1 MMARPSL
8 LSCPRGAAAA
18 EMALILPFLIV
29 LLFGSVELGYYF
41 YNQHQVVKGVRD
53 GARFASR
60 QPFTAIGCNG
70 TTPIVDA
77 DATTAIREITRTGA
91 VSGGVPR
98 VPGWE
103 ASDVAIDV
111 VCDAD
116 TLSNAGIYRDKGNPP
131 RVTISASVSY
141 NALFGGLGVIDS
153 TYTLDASQQAAAM
166 GI

>member
-1 MMARPSL
+1 MMPRPSL
-8 LSCPRGAAAA
+8 LSCKRGAVAA
-18 EMALILPFLIV
+18 EMALILPFLVV

-41 YNQHQVVKGVRD
+41 YNEHQVVKGVRD

-77 DATTAIREITRTGA
+77 GAIAAIREITRTGA
-91 VSGGVPR
+91 ISGGSPR
-98 VPGWE
+98 VPGW
-103 ASDVAIDV
+103 AAADIQIDVA
-111 VCDAD
+111 CDPHD
-116 TLSNAGIYRDKGNPP
+116 LSNLGVYRDKGNPP
-131 RVTISASVSY
+131 RITISASVDY

-153 TYTLDASQQAAAM
+153 TFSLNASQQAAAM